1 MCQIQLEEGSSGL
14 ASRDCS
20 QLNINMLVLLLLF
33 WTVMSF
39 PLLHMCAKYKALH
52 KFCGS
57 LWRYMRGGTGKGKK
71 ERVGKRL
78 GSVLLHATQ
87 SQLKRFKNFALTVE
101 RGSSSSKE
109 YSYITCTFS

>member
-1 MCQIQLEEGSSGL
+1 
-14 ASRDCS
+14 
-20 QLNINMLVLLLLF
+20 MLVLLLLF

-39 PLLHMCAKYKALH
+39 LLLHMCEKYKALH

-57 LWRYMRGGTGKGKK
+57 LWRYMRGGIGKGKK

-87 SQLKRFKNFALTVE
+87 SQLKRFKNFPLTVE
-101 RGSSSSKE
+101 RGSSASEE
-109 YSYITCTFS
+109 YSNILCSFS